1 MTRIINKSELTY
13 RNGYIVDTESN
24 VVPLPDE
31 VYSQLMFIELRI
43 QELRYLHEQP
53 KAAPVPSLEGFEQ
66 QSEFE
71 KIELSAS
78 TPNLDKEYEN
88 SLAILGDLRSMEN
101 TKAINAVL
109 DEIQDALAW
118 LESDEF
124 VEGDCVKRL
133 DLPVIGDPLSANAN
147 TIISHL
153 IGLIDE

>member
-1 MTRIINKSELTY
+1 MTRIVNKSELTY
-13 RNGYIVDTESN
+13 RAGYIIDADSN

-31 VYSQLMFIELRI
+31 VYSQLMFIELKI
-43 QELRYLHEQP
+43 QELRYLHDQP

-71 KIELSAS
+71 KIQLTTS

-88 SLAILGDLRSMEN
+88 SLAILGDIRSMEN
-101 TKAINAVL
+101 AKAINSML
-109 DEIQDALAW
+109 DHIQDALAW

-133 DLPVIGDPLSANAN
+133 DLPVIGNPLNANAN

-153 IGLIDE
+153 IELGDE